1 MFNFIFTLA
10 VAGAG
15 YFLGSMGAKRTIDE
29 RIDSR
34 LAELGQKPAPQAPA
48 PPPAPP
54 AAKPVGA
61 SKAKAAAKVVEEEL
75 SPETLT
81 VITAAICAFLG
92 KPARIR
98 RVRRLGAANA
108 WAQVGRVNVMASH
121 TLTRG
126 H

>member
-1 MFNFIFTLA
+1 MLNFIFTLA
-10 VAGAG
+10 AAGAG
-15 YFLGSMGAKRTIDE
+15 YLLGSMGARKTIDE
-29 RIDSR
+29 RIDAR
-34 LAELGQKPAPQAPA
+34 LAELQPQPAQASAPPVAPTPKPAAPPQAKA
-48 PPPAPP
+48 S
-54 AAKPVGA
+54 AKPV
-61 SKAKAAAKVVEEEL
+61 EEEI

-98 RVRRLGAANA
+98 RVRRIAGASP

>member
-15 YFLGSMGAKRTIDE
+15 YLLGSMGARKTIDE
-29 RIDSR
+29 RIDAR
-34 LAELGQKPAPQAPA
+34 LAELGTKPATPA
-48 PPPAPP
+48 PPPP
-54 AAKPVGA
+54 KPVEP
-61 SKAKAAAKVVEEEL
+61 AKKEVTKPKVAPKPAEEEL
-75 SPETLT
+75 SAETLT
-81 VITAAICAFLG
+81 IITAAICAYLG

-98 RVRRLGAANA
+98 RVRRITASSP

>member
-1 MFNFIFTLA
+1 MLNFIFTLA
-10 VAGAG
+10 AAGAG
-15 YFLGSMGAKRTIDE
+15 YLLGSLGVRKTIDE
-29 RIDSR
+29 RIDAR
-34 LAELGQKPAPQAPA
+34 LAEVGSTPAAAAAAATPAPSPAKPVEAPKPKA
-48 PPPAPP
+48 
-54 AAKPVGA
+54 AAKPV
-61 SKAKAAAKVVEEEL
+61 EEEI
-75 SPETLT
+75 SAETLT

-98 RVRRLGAANA
+98 RVRRVTAASP